1 MSRGIL
7 VGLLLILLAASAVV
21 AANALRGPRGDGP
34 VRTNSRVKLT
44 FPLPDDQIFVWGMPL
59 PPNPSQ
65 TDARIISIE
74 PVGISGLEILGVVVD
89 FPVRR
94 PDGICLMYGDQTALS
109 FPPPG
114 VPTRDV
120 NGTWLLTDEKERGT
134 CGSHPEVLVGVR
146 RIPNASA
153 ARIEALRVLYVH
165 DGTTYELVMPYS
177 FDACRPTPNVTGCAQ
192 P

>member
-1 MSRGIL
+1 MSRRVFMG
-7 VGLLLILLAASAVV
+7 GLLILVAVTAVV
-21 AANALRGPRGDGP
+21 AANALRGPRDDGP
-34 VRTNSRVKLT
+34 VRTNSRFKVT
-44 FPLPDDQIFVWGMPL
+44 FPLPDDQIFVWGTAL

-74 PVGISGLEILGVVVD
+74 PVGISGLETLGVVVD

-94 PDGICLMYGDQTALS
+94 PDGTCLMYGDQTAIS

-120 NGTWLLTDEKERGT
+120 NGTWLLADNKERGT
-134 CGSHPEVLVGVR
+134 CGSHPEVLVGLR

-153 ARIEALRVLYVH
+153 GRIEALRMLYVH
-165 DGTTYELVMPYS
+165 EGTTYELVMPYS